1 MESTDKI
8 SNPVFSIITVVFN
21 RKESLEKTILSVINQ
36 TYKNINFVI
45 IDGGSTDGTIDVIK
59 KYSNNISYWVSETD
73 NGIYDAM
80 NKGLKAAK
88 GDYVWFINSGDE
100 IFDKDIL
107 LKLKVLN
114 ISPDIYYGDIAYI
127 DENGNYLGTRKLKK
141 PPEVF
146 TWKNLLY
153 GMVVSHQ
160 SFLIKR
166 DKAVYFD
173 TNYKHCA
180 DIDWMINSMKN
191 CLDIFNTKLTLAKFL
206 VGGYSKRNII
216 KSNRERYRILSKNF
230 GFFQV
235 IRSHIGMGIN
245 FMKYYFTNKRK
256 LY

>member
-1 MESTDKI
+1 MENTNKI
-8 SNPVFSIITVVFN
+8 LNPVFSIITVVFN
-21 RKESLEKTILSVINQ
+21 RKELLEKTILSVINQ
-36 TYKNINFVI
+36 TYKNIDFVI
-45 IDGGSTDGTIDVIK
+45 IDGGSTDGTVDIIK
-59 KYSNNISYWVSETD
+59 KYSDNISYWVSEKD

-107 LKLKVLN
+107 MN
-114 ISPDIYYGDIAYI
+114 IVGFKILPEIFYGDIAYI
-127 DENGNYLGTRKLKK
+127 DEKGNYLGTRKLKK
-141 PPEVF
+141 PPDVF

-160 SFLIKR
+160 SFIIKR
-166 DKAVYFD
+166 ERAVYFN
-173 TNYKHCA
+173 TEYKHCA

-191 CLDIFNTKLTLAKFL
+191 CTDIFNTRTVLAKFL

-216 KSNRERYRILSKNF
+216 KSNRERYTILRKNF
-230 GFFQV
+230 GFISV
-235 IRSHIGMGIN
+235 MWSHIGMGIN
-245 FMKYYFTNKRK
+245 FLKYYFTNKKK